1 MGYAAGG
8 PANGLLWSSTTQA
21 SYWRTLPDRQPSAA
35 FSFENSN
42 LNSSD
47 GVDRPNGD
55 DDSRLVLLIG
65 LISHKTQQFDSTV
78 T

>member
-1 MGYAAGG
+1 MVLI
-8 PANGLLWSSTTQA
+8 GLMVMMS
-21 SYWRTLPDRQPSAA
+21 
-35 FSFENSN
+35 
-42 LNSSD
+42 
-47 GVDRPNGD
+47 